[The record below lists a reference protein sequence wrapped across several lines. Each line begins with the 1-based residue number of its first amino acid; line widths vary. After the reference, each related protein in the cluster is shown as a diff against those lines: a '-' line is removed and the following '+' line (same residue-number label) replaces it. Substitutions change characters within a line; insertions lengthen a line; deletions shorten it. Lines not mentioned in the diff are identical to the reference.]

1 MVASWSSPKGRP
13 FVPRLGS
20 WPASLRRDEG
30 VQIWDE
36 VVFLMRFDYE
46 LADESRK
53 FLKFLLVPNRNDAQ
67 VCVGLEWNWPSL
79 SLFRPRVSR
88 FVPSEG
94 PITWSSRRLWNR
106 WIAMH
111 GCPSP
116 VFVSCYNIFL
126 CRANPLISQSLS
138 LVLVTQKPA
147 HLHRLVFNERLTIS
161 RSRVPPFCVMYPLP
175 RATG

>member
-1 MVASWSSPKGRP
+1 MVVSWSSPEGRP
-13 FVPRLGS
+13 FVPWLGS

-36 VVFLMRFDYE
+36 VMFLMRFDNE

-53 FLKFLLVPNRNDAQ
+53 FLKILLVPNRNDAQ
-67 VCVGLEWNWPSL
+67 VRVGLEWNWPSL
-79 SLFRPRVSR
+79 SLFQPRVSR

-94 PITWSSRRLWNR
+94 RITWSSRRLWK
-106 WIAMH
+106 IAMN

-116 VFVSCYNIFL
+116 VFVSCYNSFL

-138 LVLVTQKPA
+138 LVVVAQKPA

-161 RSRVPPFCVMYPLP
+161 RSRVPPFCVMYSLP